1 MSAAQTKDAPASTA
15 PTSSVT
21 ARRLGALRDDEGRAG
36 LVGYLPVGFPT
47 VERSTEAA
55 LALVESGVDV
65 LELGI
70 PYTDPVM
77 DGPVIQAAAQT
88 ALDAGAR
95 VADVFRVVAAVTER
109 TGGRVPVLVMTYW
122 NPVLRYGVD
131 AFARDLA
138 AAGGAGLITPDLIPD
153 EGRAWLDASE
163 AHGLDRVFLVA
174 PSSTPE
180 RLRLTARASRGF
192 VYAASTMGVTGVRAA
207 VGPQA
212 ERLVAETR
220 AAGADLVCVGL
231 GVSTAEQAAQV
242 ARYADGVI
250 VGSAF
255 VRPLLSDAP
264 WGERIAALRV
274 VARSLAAGVRAAR
287 SGPDAAAE
295 APGAGSPGHAPTTGG
310 GAA

>member
-1 MSAAQTKDAPASTA
+1 MSAAQTKDAPEA
-15 PTSSVT
+15 PSAGTTSVT
-21 ARRLGALRDDEGRAG
+21 ARRLLELRAEGRAG

-47 VERSTEAA
+47 VDRSIEAA

-88 ALDAGAR
+88 ALDAGVR

-174 PSSTPE
+174 PSSTAE

-212 ERLVAETR
+212 ARLVADTR

-231 GVSTAEQAAQV
+231 GVSTGEQAAEV
-242 ARYADGVI
+242 GRYADGVI

-255 VRPLLSDAP
+255 VRPLLGDAP
-264 WGERIAALRV
+264 WDERIAALKA
-274 VARSLAAGVRAAR
+274 VAAGLAAGVR
-287 SGPDAAAE
+287 SGRE
-295 APGAGSPGHAPTTGG
+295 GAGDDVPAATTTSGEVV
-310 GAA
+310 A